1 MSKYLGNKNVA
12 LISDA
17 GSPLV
22 SDPGFKL
29 VKFCIDN
36 NLKITSIPGPTS
48 IIPALQLS
56 GISINQFCFLGFLP
70 KSNKQIDI
78 FINDVVDNKMTSVFF
93 VSNNRLSL
101 CLEVLQKKIKK
112 RQISVSKEL
121 TKINENTYWSDT
133 NIDDR
138 KFSNLKENLKGEF
151 VIVVEGKTRKNINSI
166 SLENYNNEI
175 IKLLNK
181 FSLTDVVEIVHKL
194 TRINK
199 NIVYKWVLEL
209 KKSQKHS

>member
-194 TRINK
+194 TGITKNRI
-199 NIVYKWVLEL
+199 YKWVLKL
-209 KKSQKHS
+209 KRI